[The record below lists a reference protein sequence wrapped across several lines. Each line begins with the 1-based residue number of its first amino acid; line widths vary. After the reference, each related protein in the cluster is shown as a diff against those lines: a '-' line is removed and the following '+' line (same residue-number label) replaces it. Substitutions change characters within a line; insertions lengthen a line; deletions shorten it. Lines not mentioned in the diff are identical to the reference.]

1 MAQMTGAQAL
11 ARSLVREGVEVVFA
25 LPGVQIMEAFNALY
39 DEPSI
44 RLVVVR
50 HEQTAA
56 YMADGYARS
65 TGKPGVA
72 LVVPGP
78 GALNATAALGTAF
91 ATSSPVLLISGQIES
106 YNLGV
111 NRGALHELG
120 EQLDVF
126 KHLTK
131 WCERTTESAQIPGLV
146 HKAMD
151 QLTSG
156 RPRPV
161 EIEIPWDILPVQ
173 AEIELLEQEV
183 HPKSR
188 PVPGVVKEAAELLA
202 YAQRPLIWGCWPT
215 PSGR

>member
-78 GALNATAALGTAF
+78 GALNATAEFPKQMALDLPLPLSGLNRTAPETF
-91 ATSSPVLLISGQIES
+91 LAAQIHSGLAAPYCAGAARPRGGRGRVPHGRRTGRAPRHSGETGRAGGVSSPPGCGRSGT
-106 YNLGV
+106 
-111 NRGALHELG
+111 RCWA
-120 EQLDVF
+120 
-126 KHLTK
+126 
-131 WCERTTESAQIPGLV
+131 
-146 HKAMD
+146 
-151 QLTSG
+151 
-156 RPRPV
+156 
-161 EIEIPWDILPVQ
+161 
-173 AEIELLEQEV
+173 
-183 HPKSR
+183 SR
-188 PVPGVVKEAAELLA
+188 RWA
-202 YAQRPLIWGCWPT
+202 
-215 PSGR
+215 